1 MEREL
6 TINDV
11 INFLEN
17 PTPTSSPPTSSP
29 TTSSTLPFTYPQ
41 LPPIEE
47 SLSNPEQTNPSS
59 HYPKTATPFRSQK
72 SHIKLHYLRRTYT
85 KKSQQKTKRTWRCTD
100 RSCNGVIRT
109 ALNSYEVLHTSEHKE
124 SCNPLTDAE
133 LDQLVSMLQILD
145 DTSNCST
152 RELIPSNKYQN
163 VLHSE

>member
-124 SCNPLTDAE
+124 SCNPLTMA
-133 LDQLVSMLQILD
+133 I
-145 DTSNCST
+145 TIN
-152 RELIPSNKYQN
+152 IG
-163 VLHSE
+163 